1 MITSKTF
8 SIFAIALFLTSLT
21 AQGAIEV
28 KPAEY
33 FICKHSKMVR
43 TIHVVSK
50 DGKTCSTMYTK
61 RGVPRIVGT
70 GRTMNGCQSF
80 VQNIK
85 GNLEGANWNC
95 KKVKKASIENHVGQ

>member
-1 MITSKTF
+1 MLQYF
-8 SIFAIALFLTSLT
+8 SVIISLFIFVLPFSSFS
-21 AQGAIEV
+21 AIEV

-33 FICKHSKMVR
+33 ILCKHSKMVR
-43 TIHVVSK
+43 TIHIVTE
-50 DGKTCSTMYTK
+50 DGKTCATMYTK

-70 GRTMNGCQSF
+70 GKSLNGCQSF

-95 KKVKKASIENHVGQ
+95 RRVNKAFIENHVE